1 MAKELCVQLCVYQRN
16 CELYRNNEKLDS
28 DFLKGCTRENLNPI
42 KSFLGNDVGI
52 FLTMTVVPC
61 QLENTTV
68 TLFFFFFLVNFP
80 KKIWKQTAADQTM
93 LVLSVQIKLGK
104 VIRLTLTSSLPF
116 KRAYSNQIF
125 VRASIEKILK
135 KDCSFTCGMVIY
147 TGNKLVL
154 CTLNRLFNKRNK
166 RCVLPLFKGGRERPY
181 LSLGWSIA
189 LQSHVSNILVSTN
202 KYLNSLT
209 SWNVNTYGE
218 K

>member
-1 MAKELCVQLCVYQRN
+1 MSIGEHHSY
-16 CELYRNNEKLDS
+16 S
-28 DFLKGCTRENLNPI
+28 I
-42 KSFLGNDVGI
+42 
-52 FLTMTVVPC
+52 
-61 QLENTTV
+61 
-68 TLFFFFFLVNFP
+68 FFFFGQFSEKNLKANGSRSNYACAFCANKTRWSDSP
-80 KKIWKQTAADQTM
+80 N
-93 LVLSVQIKLGK
+93 
-104 VIRLTLTSSLPF
+104 SLNIVS
-116 KRAYSNQIF
+116 YSNQIF

>member
-1 MAKELCVQLCVYQRN
+1 
-16 CELYRNNEKLDS
+16 
-28 DFLKGCTRENLNPI
+28 
-42 KSFLGNDVGI
+42 
-52 FLTMTVVPC
+52 
-61 QLENTTV
+61 
-68 TLFFFFFLVNFP
+68 
-80 KKIWKQTAADQTM
+80 M

-166 RCVLPLFKGGRERPY
+166 RCVLSLFKGGRERPY

-209 SWNVNTYGE
+209 S
-218 K
+218 